1 MTTRSPS
8 AAPSQPSPPEPR
20 RADPDD
26 PSTWTP
32 RPRSAARITVVVLQS
47 IALGLIGLA
56 FVAAIWWLVTSSGG
70 AQTGT
75 LVSAILVVPV
85 AAALLWLGW
94 TGLRRWLAGGPPMRL
109 YGFDALPV
117 IFIVATA
124 GPGAFQDLIG
134 IAIALAFIVPGMVT
148 ALATNP

>member
-1 MTTRSPS
+1 MAKRTRS
-8 AAPSQPSPPEPR
+8 APPSPPR

-56 FVAAIWWLVTSSGG
+56 FLAAIWWLVTSSGG

-75 LVSAILVVPV
+75 LASAILVVPV

-134 IAIALAFIVPGMVT
+134 ITIALAFIVPGMVT

>member
-1 MTTRSPS
+1 MAKRSRSAPPS
-8 AAPSQPSPPEPR
+8 SQR

-26 PSTWTP
+26 PSTWRP
-32 RPRSAARITVVVLQS
+32 RPRSAARFTVVVLQS

-56 FVAAIWWLVTSSGG
+56 FLAAIWWLVTSSGG
-70 AQTGT
+70 AATGT

-85 AAALLWLGW
+85 SAALLWLGW

-134 IAIALAFIVPGMVT
+134 ISIALAFIVPGMVT
-148 ALATNP
+148 ALATNPDRD

>member
-1 MTTRSPS
+1 MRSPGCQGRTPAP
-8 AAPSQPSPPEPR
+8 AAGSC
-20 RADPDD
+20 
-26 PSTWTP
+26 TP

-56 FVAAIWWLVTSSGG
+56 FLAAIWWLATSSGG

-85 AAALLWLGW
+85 SAALLWLGW

-134 IAIALAFIVPGMVT
+134 ISIALAFIVPGMVT

>member
-1 MTTRSPS
+1 M
-8 AAPSQPSPPEPR
+8 
-20 RADPDD
+20 
-26 PSTWTP
+26 
-32 RPRSAARITVVVLQS
+32 
-47 IALGLIGLA
+47 GLIGLA
-56 FVAAIWWLVTSSGG
+56 LLGAIWWLATSSAG
-70 AQTGT
+70 APTGT
-75 LVSAILVVPV
+75 LVSAILIVPV

-134 IAIALAFIVPGMVT
+134 IAIGLAFIVPGLVT
-148 ALATNP
+148 ALATSR